1 MSASFTSTSPHI
13 FQKICLENLFVNV
26 VDKSFVLLY
35 NEFKEKLFVTITI
48 LQKLFLV
55 RYMFL
60 TAKEVNMTFGT
71 KLKKLREENNMSQVD
86 VAAALHTSDRT
97 VGNWERGLSYPNLE
111 YAAKLAKLFDVSM
124 DYLVSE
130 DEGFMMEAQEQY
142 GSRGRE
148 QAEKLIEDVRGLFYG
163 GELMDEDR
171 DSVFRIMSE
180 IYFDAKEKNK
190 KYKPKKYR

>member
-1 MSASFTSTSPHI
+1 MKATHI
-13 FQKICLENLFVNV
+13 FQKICIENLFVIGI
-26 VDKSFVLLY
+26 DKSFVLIY
-35 NEFKEKLFVTITI
+35 NVVTEENFVIQH
-48 LQKLFLV
+48 L
-55 RYMFL
+55 L
-60 TAKEVNMTFGT
+60 TKIISCQQTGKDIFSRTKEVTMTFGT

-111 YAAKLAKLFDVSM
+111 YASKLAKLFKVSM

-130 DEGFMMEAQEQY
+130 DDEFLMEAQKQY
-142 GSRGRE
+142 GARGRE

-163 GELMDEDR
+163 GELLDEDR

-190 KYKPKKYR
+190 KYKPKKYE